1 MRHQHQAVRAVVAA
15 LGLSAVILSAC
26 TGGGTTPGSAAPAG
40 AAGKPV
46 YGGTVTF
53 ALENDVID
61 FDPLRSRAF
70 VDRNAHY
77 QLFDSLVRVDPA
89 GKIIP
94 WLAESWETSPDGKQ
108 VTFKL
113 RKDVKYHDGTPFDAY
128 SVKWNIDR
136 YRTTQGS
143 QRASDLAPVAAVEVK
158 DPSTV
163 SFNLKTPF
171 APLLA
176 TLVDRAGMMLSQK
189 AVEAGGADFTR
200 KPVGAGSGPFKFVEA
215 LKDDHITLERNA
227 DWWGKDKDGN
237 KLPYLDK
244 IVIKPIRD
252 DSVRTTN
259 VRTGDAQVA
268 NNLPGKDIEGFK
280 AEPSLVYVQAPNY
293 GFDSI
298 IPNRKKGFVFE
309 DGRLVRALSMAIDR
323 KEISDKVFFGV
334 RTPGYGTIAPSHF
347 AYDAGFKPFEKADP
361 AGAKKVVAEV
371 GRGPLQFEMLVTAGT
386 SVDLQLAQLIQ
397 AQLGKADI
405 KMDIK
410 TLEFAEILK
419 LQDSC
424 TFTGATLVGWSG
436 RVDPDGN
443 TYSHVYTGAP
453 NNNSCYSNKDVDKL
467 LDDSRSTSDEAK
479 RKVAFRSAEQIYVV
493 DDPAR
498 VWYAFR
504 NSQLLT
510 VKKLKGLVPYPDGLI
525 RFDVGWLDK

>member
-1 MRHQHQAVRAVVAA
+1 MRHPRRSLATLA
-15 LGLSAVILSAC
+15 AVIVILGAC
-26 TGGGTTPGSAAPAG
+26 SGAGTPPGGSPQTGGS
-40 AAGKPV
+40 GKPA

-53 ALENDVID
+53 VLENDVVD

-77 QLFDSLVRVDPA
+77 QIFDSLVRVDAA
-89 GKIIP
+89 GKLIP
-94 WLAESWETSPDGKQ
+94 WLAVSWDTSSDGKQ

-113 RKDVKYHDGTPFDAY
+113 RQDVKYHDGTPFDAE

-143 QRASDLAPVAAVEVK
+143 QRASDLAPVSAVEVK
-158 DPSTV
+158 DPYTV
-163 SFNLKTPF
+163 SFNLKAPF

-176 TLVDRAGMMLSQK
+176 TLVDRAGMMLSRK

-259 VRTGDAQVA
+259 LRTGDAQVA
-268 NNLPGKDIEGFK
+268 NNIPGKDVEGLK
-280 AEPSLVYVQAPNY
+280 SETGLSYQQAPNY

-309 DGRLVRALSMAIDR
+309 DARLVRAISMAIDR
-323 KEISDKVFFGV
+323 KEISDKVYFGV

-347 AYDAGFKPFEKADP
+347 AYDPGFKPFEKADP
-361 AGAKKVVAEV
+361 AGAKKLVAEV

-386 SVDLQLAQLIQ
+386 SVDLQLALLMQ

-419 LQDSC
+419 LQDAC
-424 TFTGATLVGWSG
+424 TYTGATLIGWSG
-436 RVDPDGN
+436 RIDPDGN
-443 TYSHVYTGAP
+443 TYSHIYTGAP
-453 NNNSCYSNKDVDKL
+453 NNNSCYSNAQVDKL
-467 LDDSRSTSDEAK
+467 LDESRSTSDEAK
-479 RKVAFRSAEQIYVV
+479 RKTAFRAAEQIYVV

-498 VWYAFR
+498 AWFAFR

-510 VKKLKGLVPYPDGLI
+510 TKKLKGLVPYPDGLI
-525 RFDVGWLDK
+525 RFDIGWLEK

>member
-1 MRHQHQAVRAVVAA
+1 MGRLPFRSFVAVVLVTLVV
-15 LGLSAVILSAC
+15 LGAC
-26 TGGGTTPGSAAPAG
+26 TGGATPSGSGAPAG
-40 AAGKPV
+40 AVGKPV
-46 YGGTVTF
+46 YGGTITF

-77 QLFDSLVRVDPA
+77 QIFDSLVRVDQS

-94 WLAESWETSPDGKQ
+94 WLAESWDTAADGKQ

-113 RKDVKYHDGTPFDAY
+113 RRDVKYHDGTPFDAA

-158 DPSTV
+158 DPFTV
-163 SFNLKTPF
+163 SFTLKTPF

-200 KPVGAGSGPFKFVEA
+200 KPIGAGSGPFKFVEA

-237 KLPYLDK
+237 KLPYLEK

-259 VRTGDAQVA
+259 LRTGDAQVA
-268 NNLPGKDIEGFK
+268 NNIPGKDVEGLK
-280 AEPSLVYVQAPNY
+280 TEPSLTYQQAPNY

-298 IPNRKKGFVFE
+298 ITNRKKGFVFE
-309 DGRLVRALSMAIDR
+309 DGRLVRAVSMAIDR

-334 RTPGYGTIAPSHF
+334 GTPGYGAIAPSHF
-347 AYDAGFKPFEKADP
+347 AYDPAFKPFEKADP
-361 AGAKKVVAEV
+361 AGAKKLVAEV

-386 SVDLQLAQLIQ
+386 GVGLQLAQLLQ

-419 LQDSC
+419 LQDAC
-424 TFTGATLVGWSG
+424 AFTGATLVGWSG

-443 TYSHVYTGAP
+443 TYSHIYTGAP
-453 NNNSCYSNKDVDKL
+453 NNNSCYSNAQVDKL
-467 LDDSRSTSDEAK
+467 LDESRTTSDEAK
-479 RKVAFRSAEQIYVV
+479 RRAAFRAAEQIYAV

-504 NSQLLT
+504 TSQLLT
-510 VKKLKGLVPYPDGLI
+510 AKKLNGLVPYPDGLP
-525 RFDVGWLDK
+525 RFGVGWLER